1 MIESMNNIIKI
12 KCPTCGAILSV
23 LDDPSN
29 EGKSVR
35 CPACKEKH
43 RFVEF
48 KLVSPLIDEDKT
60 CIGPSIQD
68 GDHTELPSMSKSTIG
83 FLLNKTDNQKYR
95 LIEGLNLIGRKTFQQ
110 ESAAS
115 VPIATEDRGFSR
127 KHLYIEVVKGADG
140 IFRHYAFNA
149 ANKNETRINGLPL
162 EEGDKVILHSG
173 DQIESSNTTL
183 IFNI

>member
-1 MIESMNNIIKI
+1 MIESMDNTIKI

-23 LDDPSN
+23 MDDPSN

-48 KLVSPLIDEDKT
+48 KLVKPLLDEDKT

-68 GDHTELPSMSKSTIG
+68 GDHTQLPGLSESTIG
-83 FLLNKTDNQKYR
+83 SLLNEIDNQNYLLK
-95 LIEGLNLIGRKTFQQ
+95 EGLNLIGRKTYQQ
-110 ESAAS
+110 EPAAT
-115 VPIATEDRGFSR
+115 VPIDTEDRGFSR

-140 IFRHYAFNA
+140 IFRHYAYNA
-149 ANKNETRINGLPL
+149 ANKNETRVNGSPL
-162 EEGDKVILHSG
+162 VEGDKVILHSG
-173 DQIESSNTTL
+173 DRIESSKTTL